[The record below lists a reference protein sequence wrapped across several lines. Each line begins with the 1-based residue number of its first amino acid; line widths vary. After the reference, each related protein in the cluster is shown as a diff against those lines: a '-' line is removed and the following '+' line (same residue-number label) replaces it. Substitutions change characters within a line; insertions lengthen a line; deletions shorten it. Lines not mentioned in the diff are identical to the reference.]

1 MSRVD
6 GMKRGQGKRWWDFES
21 CTIKRRKEDTRSLH
35 RKIFSLFSFFFFLS
49 AFLFYMFDMISR
61 FLFSVQASRAWRFG
75 WGIIRCVNKAF
86 LLFSRL
92 PKMSCEVG

>member
-1 MSRVD
+1 MVGFRELYDQKEEGRYPFSA
-6 GMKRGQGKRWWDFES
+6 QEDF
-21 CTIKRRKEDTRSLH
+21 
-35 RKIFSLFSFFFFLS
+35 FPFFFFLS
-49 AFLFYMFDMISR
+49 AFLFYMFSR

-75 WGIIRCVNKAF
+75 WGIIRCVNIAF

>member
-1 MSRVD
+1 MGFRELYDQKEEGRYPFSA
-6 GMKRGQGKRWWDFES
+6 QEDF
-21 CTIKRRKEDTRSLH
+21 
-35 RKIFSLFSFFFFLS
+35 FPFSFFFFLF

-92 PKMSCEVG
+92 PKMSCKVG